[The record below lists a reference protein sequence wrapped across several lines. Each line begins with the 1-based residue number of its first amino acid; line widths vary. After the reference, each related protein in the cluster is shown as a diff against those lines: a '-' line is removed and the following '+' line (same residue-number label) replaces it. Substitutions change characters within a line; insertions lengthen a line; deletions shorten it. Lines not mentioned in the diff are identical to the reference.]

1 LVQALARI
9 LHAQVFLEAC
19 RTATQ
24 RILRWVAF
32 GSKRRFVRIRLGML
46 QLGLPLRIQLFQRR
60 RCLGLHVQER
70 RFMQRLHVIFAV
82 SKLKLITKFVD
93 DETDPSRALIVRHR
107 LLAGALERG
116 FSYGAR
122 IILLQRHG
130 LTRRILLVLAAFGSL
145 SLSRSCFPV
154 ESLLEDFNEF
164 GQDFLVGVVELLQ
177 LFLDL
182 ALHIVT

>member
-1 LVQALARI
+1 MR
-9 LHAQVFLEAC
+9 
-19 RTATQ
+19 
-24 RILRWVAF
+24 
-32 GSKRRFVRIRLGML
+32 

-116 FSYGAR
+116 FSHGAR
-122 IILLQRHG
+122 ISLLRRHG
-130 LTRRILLVLAAFGSL
+130 LTRRILLALAAFG